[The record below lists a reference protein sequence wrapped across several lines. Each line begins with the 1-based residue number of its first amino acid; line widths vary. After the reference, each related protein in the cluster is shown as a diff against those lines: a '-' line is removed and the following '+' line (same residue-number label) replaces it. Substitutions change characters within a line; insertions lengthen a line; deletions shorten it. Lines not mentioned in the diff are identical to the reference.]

1 MSRNMGRM
9 DEELIRKGI
18 RRQEIKL
25 IFTLF
30 PVFRRYLKD
39 RETAKRDL
47 DNENQWNNKRE
58 KNGKDAV
65 EAFIKLGPTFIKLG
79 QILSARPDLL
89 PKEYIKSFE
98 RLQDDVPPAPFE
110 QIKPILERNL
120 GNIETVFDEFDP
132 SPVSAASLG
141 QVYLATYK
149 GKRVAVKV
157 NRPNIG
163 YIVRRDLIVLSRT
176 LRLLKGRIDN
186 FVYVSVGNVI
196 SDFSSRIYDE
206 IDYTREA
213 ANLKKI
219 KKNVEEREDIIIPDL
234 VEELSGKEVMVMAF
248 IPGTKITDLKGLQEK
263 GMDLKSL
270 AWKVDLVF
278 MRMLLRDEL
287 FHADPH
293 PGNIS
298 VSDDGRLILYDF
310 GMVGQLDKKT
320 RFDMLS
326 MYDGLLN
333 SDPDEI
339 MDSLISIGALSPV
352 ANRAIIRRGIQMG
365 IASFQGKNPEETEIR
380 ELLEVANGV
389 IFEFP
394 FRLPRSL
401 VLYMRMSSL
410 LEGICEQLDKDFRF
424 IKVLKE
430 ILYNEGLLDEL
441 YKEQLKIYLRKAIV
455 SVEKSFDLVPILKE
469 YLEERKYIVPE
480 KKNLK
485 TPAAIFLSAV
495 LVSAALVFNRYP
507 LESVIALI
515 LAVGGFAYVMLK
527 K

>member
-1 MSRNMGRM
+1 MEVKG
-9 DEELIRKGI
+9 EEQIRKGI
-18 RRQEIKL
+18 RRQEIRL
-25 IFTLF
+25 ILTLF
-30 PVFRRYLKD
+30 PVFRRYMKD
-39 RETAKRDL
+39 RETAKKDL
-47 DNENQWNNKRE
+47 DNDNQWSFRRE
-58 KNGKDAV
+58 RNGEKAV

-98 RLQDDVPPAPFE
+98 KLQDDVPAAPFD
-110 QIKPILERNL
+110 QVKPILERNL
-120 GNIETVFDEFDP
+120 GEINLVFEEF
-132 SPVSAASLG
+132 STTPVSAASLG

-149 GKRVAVKV
+149 GRRVAVKV
-157 NRPNIG
+157 NRPNIT
-163 YIVRRDLIVLSRT
+163 YIVRRDLTVLSRT

-186 FVYVSVGNVI
+186 FIYVSVGNVI
-196 SDFSSRIYDE
+196 SDFNSRIYDE

-213 ANLKKI
+213 SNLRKI
-219 KKNVEEREDIIIPDL
+219 KKNIEEREGVIIPDL
-234 VEELSGKEVMVMAF
+234 VEELSGSEVMVMNY
-248 IPGTKITDLKGLQEK
+248 IPGIKITDVKRLVEK
-263 GMDLKSL
+263 GFDVKSL

-333 SDPDEI
+333 SDSDEI

-352 ANRAIIRRGIQMG
+352 ANRAIIRKGIQMG
-365 IASFQGKNPEETEIR
+365 IASFQGRNPEETEIR

-410 LEGICEQLDKDFRF
+410 LEGICEQLDRNFRF
-424 IKVLKE
+424 IKVLRE

-441 YKEQLKIYLRKAIV
+441 YKEQLRSYFRKGII
-455 SVEKSFDLVPILKE
+455 SIQKSFDLVPLLKE
-469 YLEERKYIVPE
+469 YVEEQRNAAP
-480 KKNLK
+480 KKNTVK
-485 TPAAIFLSAV
+485 TPAAIFFAAV
-495 LVSAALVFNRYP
+495 LISSTLFYKIYP
-507 LESVIALI
+507 LESSISMVLAL
-515 LAVGGFAYVMLK
+515 GGFGYVLLRK
-527 K
+527 